1 MKRLIYILL
10 FAITIFGYG
19 KDSAKRAEM
28 ANFMGMDWNITA
40 KEFKETFKY
49 SGKLI
54 PVGTS
59 PNSQGKGFVIPSL
72 DLNESLKITVSFG
85 FQTQEGFEYLPFQ
98 EINYSAFKFTLATII
113 FELHQLDELRQF
125 FIDKYGEPTIKRE
138 TSCIWEN
145 EELKRQIILDKH
157 LGNGLVVFAPY
168 DPKELEKHKNEEGK
182 KAADKF

>member
-168 DPKELEKHKNEEGK
+168 DPKELEKHKKEEGK